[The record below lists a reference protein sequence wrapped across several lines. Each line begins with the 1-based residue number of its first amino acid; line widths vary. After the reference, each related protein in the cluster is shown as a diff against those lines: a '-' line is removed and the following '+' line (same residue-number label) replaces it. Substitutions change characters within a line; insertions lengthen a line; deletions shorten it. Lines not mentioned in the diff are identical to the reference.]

1 MLSGDMETCVRV
13 ARNVISFELLRASTR
28 KVKDVVA
35 SSLLLTSMFMT
46 SSQAIGAKN
55 SIESARAGGRMPI
68 AKISR
73 MAGAPSTCVRKSCTA
88 SMTKYVMR
96 GV

>member
-1 MLSGDMETCVRV
+1 MQLAHVNHPGDMETCVRV

-55 SIESARAGGRMPI
+55 SIESARAGKNAHCENLADGWR
-68 AKISR
+68 AK
-73 MAGAPSTCVRKSCTA
+73 
-88 SMTKYVMR
+88 YMR
-96 GV
+96 